1 MKKGQVREQILET
14 ASRLFYEQGY
24 NATGINQ
31 VIDEAG
37 VAKASLYQ
45 YFPSKDDLLHE
56 YLSVEASTMLET
68 LRVTLDRQNSVTG
81 KIRALFD
88 FINKRSKETDFQGC
102 NFLNIVAEVPQSN
115 TRIRKVIQKQKNDIR
130 GIIKEILKEVKKEK
144 LADPIYLLFEGALIE
159 SKVQQDDWPIT
170 TAKNTALQLL

>member
-1 MKKGQVREQILET
+1 MKVLLTLPVALCCFLLQTDYIPVENKIYTTQSTPPVSNNLFDSDEIL
-14 ASRLFYEQGY
+14 
-24 NATGINQ
+24 NI
-31 VIDEAG
+31 
-37 VAKASLYQ
+37 K
-45 YFPSKDDLLHE
+45 
-56 YLSVEASTMLET
+56 LS
-68 LRVTLDRQNSVTG
+68 G

-115 TRIRKVIQKQKNDIR
+115 SRIRKVIQKQKNDIR
-130 GIIKEILKEVKKEK
+130 GIIKEILKEEKKEK

-170 TAKNTALQLL
+170 TAKNTALQFL